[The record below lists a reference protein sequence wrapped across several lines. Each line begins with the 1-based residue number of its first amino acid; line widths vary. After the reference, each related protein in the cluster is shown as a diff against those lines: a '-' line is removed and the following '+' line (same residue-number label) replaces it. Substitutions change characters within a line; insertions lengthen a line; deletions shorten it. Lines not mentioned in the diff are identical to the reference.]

1 MNSFIALYNGAEGR
15 IGRKSWW
22 LGVIGLAVAGIVL
35 TLILSAI
42 GLGPSPTT
50 GSAGWAQL
58 IVAVLLLYPSLCL
71 SIKRR
76 HDRDNNGLDIKII
89 TGVSLVL
96 TLLQALGVGVTP
108 TDIGGG
114 VMMPMPAMWLTT
126 LYVILGL
133 AGLYLLVVLGFLRGT
148 VGTNTYGADPTGGTW
163 APAA

>member
-1 MNSFIALYNGAEGR
+1 MNSFISLYNGAEGR
-15 IGRKSWW
+15 IGRKNWW

-35 TLILSAI
+35 TVILSAI

-50 GSAGWAQL
+50 GSAGWGQL
-58 IVAVLLLYPSLCL
+58 IVAVLFLYPSLCL
-71 SIKRR
+71 STKRR
-76 HDRDNNGLDIKII
+76 HDRDNNGMDIKIV

-96 TLLQALGVGVTP
+96 TLLQTFGVGMTP
-108 TDIGGG
+108 TDVGG
-114 VMMPMPAMWLTT
+114 VMVPMPAVWLSA

-148 VGTNTYGADPTGGTW
+148 VGTNAYGADPTGGNW